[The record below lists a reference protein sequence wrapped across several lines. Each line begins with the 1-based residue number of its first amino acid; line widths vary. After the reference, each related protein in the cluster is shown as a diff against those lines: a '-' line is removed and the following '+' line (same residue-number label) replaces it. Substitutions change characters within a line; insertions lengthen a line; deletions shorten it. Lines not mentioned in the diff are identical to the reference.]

1 MRYNKGAV
9 FAIAS
14 SALFSSVAIGA
25 TFAPST
31 LAAFTDTTASTAN
44 SAAAGTLNIDV
55 VDGAGNASSAAR
67 VTVTNASP
75 SMALRGYTL
84 NLKNS
89 GTLDAAMRIHTANL
103 VASEHNLNDVLKVQ
117 VYDQLN
123 NNVFSGKIA
132 DLDFTLANLPANA
145 STIYTLKVTWP
156 DEALVDD
163 NPYMGATLNFDLT
176 ADASSI
182 AGQ

>member
-55 VDGAGNASSAAR
+55 VDGAGKPSSASR
-67 VTVTNASP
+67 VTVTNAAP
-75 SMALRGYTL
+75 DMAVRQYTL
-84 NLKNS
+84 SLKNS
-89 GTLDAAMRIHTANL
+89 GSLDASMRLHVANL
-103 VASEHNLNDVLKVQ
+103 VASEHNLDDVLQVQ
-117 VYDQLN
+117 VLNQLN
-123 NNVFSGKIA
+123 ATVYTGKISN
-132 DLDFTLANLPANA
+132 LDIGQPPCQTETSTVAGIVLQQQHMVLGRKNSSSAIMIGVLLA
-145 STIYTLKVTWP
+145 TIQRQHR
-156 DEALVDD
+156 
-163 NPYMGATLNFDLT
+163 N
-176 ADASSI
+176 
-182 AGQ
+182 

>member
-55 VDGAGNASSAAR
+55 VDGAGKPSSASR
-67 VTVTNASP
+67 VTVTNAAP
-75 SMALRGYTL
+75 DMATKAYSLT
-84 NLKNS
+84 LKNS
-89 GTLDAAMRIHTANL
+89 GTLDASMRVHIANL
-103 VASEHNLNDVLKVQ
+103 VASEHNLDDVLKIQ
-117 VYDQLN
+117 VLDQLN
-123 NNVFSGKIA
+123 SIVYTGKISN
-132 DLDFTLANLPANA
+132 LDFTLANLPANA

>member
-75 SMALRGYTL
+75 TTIKIPSSMLPSDGRFGCGPSKVRDAQLDALATETQRLERLYEQKQEALAALRKSL
-84 NLKNS
+84 LHQ
-89 GTLDAAMRIHTANL
+89 A
-103 VASEHNLNDVLKVQ
+103 
-117 VYDQLN
+117 
-123 NNVFSGKIA
+123 FSGE
-132 DLDFTLANLPANA
+132 L
-145 STIYTLKVTWP
+145 
-156 DEALVDD
+156 
-163 NPYMGATLNFDLT
+163 
-176 ADASSI
+176 
-182 AGQ
+182 

>member
-1 MRYNKGAV
+1 M
-9 FAIAS
+9 
-14 SALFSSVAIGA
+14 
-25 TFAPST
+25 
-31 LAAFTDTTASTAN
+31 
-44 SAAAGTLNIDV
+44 
-55 VDGAGNASSAAR
+55 
-67 VTVTNASP
+67 
-75 SMALRGYTL
+75 RGYTL

-182 AGQ
+182 AGTMT

>member
-1 MRYNKGAV
+1 MKYNKRAAL
-9 FAIAS
+9 AIAS
-14 SALFSSVAIGA
+14 TALFSSVAVGA

-44 SAAAGTLNIDV
+44 SAVAGTLNIDV

-67 VTVTNASP
+67 VTVENASP
-75 SMALRGYTL
+75 SMALRSYSL

-89 GTLDAAMRIHTANL
+89 GSLAASLRVHSANVTAS
-103 VASEHNLNDVLKVQ
+103 VHNLNDVLKVQ
-117 VYDQLN
+117 VIDADGTV
-123 NNVFSGKIA
+123 VFTGKVA

-145 STIYTLKVTWP
+145 STIYTIKVTWP
-156 DEALVDD
+156 DDAAVDD